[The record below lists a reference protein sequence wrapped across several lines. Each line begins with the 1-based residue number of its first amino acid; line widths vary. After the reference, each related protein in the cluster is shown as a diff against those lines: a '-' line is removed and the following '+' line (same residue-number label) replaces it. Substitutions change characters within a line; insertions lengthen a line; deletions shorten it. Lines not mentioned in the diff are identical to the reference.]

1 MVWCWWQ
8 FIVDQHRISRSHRK
22 ESTVLSLAPKI
33 EGSNSIG
40 WAHIHGCYSTDDVCN
55 KIEIAASVDACR
67 REKVKKCRRV
77 LAWRVETS
85 DVFARPQLLH
95 SNLTSCLS
103 HNSVAPSDFLLWT
116 SDTTCIMRLLHGG
129 YSACS
134 TYPVCSF
141 KTHGDSWTPGWTVSA
156 QEHGKRNQGHVVLQ
170 EHALGEV

>member
-116 SDTTCIMRLLHGG
+116 SDTACIMRLLHGG
-129 YSACS
+129 YS
-134 TYPVCSF
+134 
-141 KTHGDSWTPGWTVSA
+141 HGLQAGPSLHKSMGRETRATLFS
-156 QEHGKRNQGHVVLQ
+156 RNMRLARSDQC
-170 EHALGEV
+170 